1 MTNKRYLLI
10 SLLAAAAGIF
20 LYTNIY
26 SRQKLHDS
34 DIVVKRDDNRIFN
47 AIPEYDLIAN
57 KSLGERYNTAIM

>member
-1 MTNKRYLLI
+1 MRNKRFLLI

-34 DIVVKRDDNRIFN
+34 DIVVKRDDNIIFN
-47 AIPEYDLIAN
+47 AMPAYDSMAN